1 MSYSFADRTLQILDR
16 ASQIGAERY
25 RLSFDARGDAT
36 TRWQRLSDIAVERL
50 SIQRELECLYAASN

>member
-25 RLSFDARGDAT
+25 RLSFDAKGDAT
-36 TRWQRLSDIAVERL
+36 TRWQRLADIAVERI
-50 SIQRELECLYAASN
+50 SIQRELEDMYASN